1 MVSTVTYLPT
11 AHGRKY
17 LVQLCKHFGHR
28 IDVTYN
34 ETHGECRFASGI
46 GVLDADD
53 DGLRMEVSGSDAAQI
68 EQIQEIIESH
78 LLRFAFRETPDALE
92 WKSLDRAV

>member
-34 ETHGECRFASGI
+34 ETHGECRFASGT

-53 DGLRMEVSGSDAAQI
+53 ERLRMEVSGSDAAQI